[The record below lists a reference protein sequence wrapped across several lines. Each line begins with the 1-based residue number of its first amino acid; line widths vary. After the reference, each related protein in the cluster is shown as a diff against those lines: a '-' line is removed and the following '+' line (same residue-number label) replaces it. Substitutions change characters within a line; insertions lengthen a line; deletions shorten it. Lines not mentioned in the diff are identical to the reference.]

1 VTQVGKV
8 IEIRRYPVKSML
20 GEVIE
25 EAAVTERGLEGDRVH
40 GLFDPET
47 GRVVSVKRPERWRR
61 LFEFT
66 ASTGAGGVQVRF
78 PDGRTYATDDPDF
91 TAAASEFF
99 GRPVEL
105 VTVPIPQR
113 AIFDEAWMSELN
125 AGAPPPGDQQPRGP
139 EGIVDGGGSYG
150 VDGGLFNYGAV
161 HLLTTGA
168 VRALAEA
175 KPDSRFDA
183 YRFRPNIVIDTDET
197 GFAETGW
204 QGRTLDVG
212 EVTFEMEFTVPR
224 CVMTTL
230 AQAGLPAD
238 RDVLR
243 TITRLNR
250 VELIG
255 HLYPCLGI
263 YGKAKSSGTIRVG
276 DTVTI
281 D

>member
-1 VTQVGKV
+1 MAKVGTV

-20 GEVIE
+20 GEVIS
-25 EAAVTERGLEGDRVH
+25 EAEVTERGLTGDRVH
-40 GLFDPET
+40 GLFDPDT
-47 GRVVSVKRPERWRR
+47 QRIVSVKRPKRWSK

-66 ASTGAGGVQVRF
+66 ASTGPAGTEVTF
-78 PDGRTYATDDPDF
+78 PDGRSYSAADPEIS
-91 TAAASEFF
+91 AALSTFF
-99 GRPVEL
+99 GRTVEL
-105 VTVPIPQR
+105 VKTPIPQR
-113 AIFDEAWMSELN
+113 AIFDEAWMGALN
-125 AGAPPPGDQQPRGP
+125 DNAPPPGDQQPRGE

-150 VDGGLFNYGAV
+150 VEGGLFNYGAV

-168 VRALAEA
+168 VRALSHAA
-175 KPDSRFDA
+175 PDSRFDA
-183 YRFRPNIVIDTDET
+183 HRFRPNVVIDTDED
-197 GFAETGW
+197 GFVETSW
-204 QGRTLDVG
+204 QGRMLHVG

-230 AQAGLPAD
+230 AQDDLPAD
-238 RDVLR
+238 PDVLR

-263 YGKAKSSGTIRVG
+263 YGRAVGEGIIRRG
-276 DTVTI
+276 DVVTI